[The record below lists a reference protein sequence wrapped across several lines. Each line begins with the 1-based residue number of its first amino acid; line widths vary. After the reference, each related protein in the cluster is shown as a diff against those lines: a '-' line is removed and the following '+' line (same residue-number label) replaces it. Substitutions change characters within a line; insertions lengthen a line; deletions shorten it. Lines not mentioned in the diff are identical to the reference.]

1 MGKQVKGSLFTQILH
16 AYSTST
22 RAPLPSASG
31 CKNSVARRHPRH
43 ARRHPRHGCRV
54 EGPAGSRAWTKG
66 PATIEAMIEAM
77 IKGPH
82 GFAAK
87 ATTDHY
93 VLQRNQEFL
102 VSGVSRIRDKKE
114 IPGFRNFSHQR
125 SNLAYNALLTSV
137 QQVTLSWEVQR
148 LSVTRAGAGEPVPNE
163 MAQRPPGRRC
173 SSVA

>member
-1 MGKQVKGSLFTQILH
+1 MNPNPEPHPHPHPHPIDDWLIAASYRSQ
-16 AYSTST
+16 
-22 RAPLPSASG
+22 AP
-31 CKNSVARRHPRH
+31 CRRGRGP
-43 ARRHPRHGCRV
+43 GRV
-54 EGPAGSRAWTKG
+54 EAWTKG
-66 PATIEAMIEAM
+66 PATIEAM

-93 VLQRNQEFL
+93 VLRRNQEFL